1 MNVLIVQ
8 CPIRQDL
15 LAENRAF
22 PECDCKEEKKRCFLG
37 FFEKNGFLSHLC
49 QHSFLGT
56 GASFLG
62 TKFHSF

>member
-22 PECDCKEEKKRCFLG
+22 PECDCKEEKKDVSWDSLKKTG
-37 FFEKNGFLSHLC
+37 F
-49 QHSFLGT
+49 
-56 GASFLG
+56 
-62 TKFHSF
+62 